1 MLEAAS
7 VLVAMN
13 QDRNADSSDTS
24 SQSPVYSGASD
35 PIEEDDDTSSR
46 TSAPSQ
52 DDEGTAS
59 KPTAVRRPRRQ
70 DSYSSVFSRSYGS
83 TAASSLPVEN
93 GFHHRRNSGSR
104 PNTAGQAYNQTYAEE
119 QADVTAAAE
128 SLLGVSIGTPQ
139 FRASHLSGDIPPV
152 PPLPAKF
159 AGQAAYSP
167 YMRSQYTPDTDMS
180 DEERRYRMRQAVEP
194 LDDDEGVFGSMD
206 S

>member
-7 VLVAMN
+7 VLVGMN
-13 QDRNADSSDTS
+13 QERNTDSSDTS
-24 SQSPVYSGASD
+24 SQSPAHSGASD

-52 DDEGTAS
+52 DDEYTAS
-59 KPTAVRRPRRQ
+59 RPTAFRHPRRQ

-83 TAASSLPVEN
+83 TAASSLPAEN
-93 GFHHRRNSGSR
+93 GFHQRWNSGSR
-104 PNTAGQAYNQTYAEE
+104 PSTAGHGYGQTYAEE

-139 FRASHLSGDIPPV
+139 FHTAHLPSDVPPV

-159 AGQAAYSP
+159 AGQAVYSP
-167 YMRSQYTPDTDMS
+167 YMGPRYTPDNDLS

-194 LDDDEGVFGSMD
+194 LDDDEGVFGRMES
-206 S
+206 